1 MAKAE
6 LHIVEFINDGGSKIP
21 VLAQCTLCPYPKVF
35 FDTQGKVGSPQDN
48 EAELRRQFAEHL
60 KQVHVAEDQQAERDS
75 SQHRELKRSTAD

>member
-60 KQVHVAEDQQAERDS
+60 KQVHVAEDQQAQTDS

>member
-35 FDTQGKVGSPQDN
+35 FDTHGNVGSPEGN
-48 EAELRRQFAEHL
+48 EAELRRQFVEHF
-60 KQVHVAEDQQAERDS
+60 KQVHAAKDQQS
-75 SQHRELKRSTAD
+75 

>member
-35 FDTQGKVGSPQDN
+35 FDTHGNVDGRERN
-48 EAELRRQFAEHL
+48 EAELRRQFEDHV
-60 KQVHVAEDQQAERDS
+60 KQVHVAED
-75 SQHRELKRSTAD
+75 